1 MNPAFSVILL
11 TTLIGAGQGLFLA
24 LVTVQSHAVFGLL
37 PAAAGGALY
46 VPGSLSALLLLVAG
60 LGASFFH
67 LGRPERAW
75 RSAAMW
81 RTSWLSRE
89 VIVLPVFMAVVAL
102 YLVLQLA
109 GADRDDTDFRNR
121 MNAFSVVTGIAV
133 LVAVF
138 IGALGTLLAFALFVC
153 TGMIYACLRFLAEWS
168 TPLTPLNFTLMGGA
182 SGFTVAAALAAA
194 LEPALVPFLAGWALV
209 LTLLAGIGRLA
220 SLVRNARLRP
230 RSTLQTAIGVKH
242 PQVVQR
248 SMGFMGGS
256 FNTREFF
263 HHARPATLRAVK
275 PVFLLLAFV
284 LPLGLLAAG
293 RAEFQATAMLASAAV
308 VQGLGLVAERW
319 FFFAQARHPQNLY
332 YQAVS

>member
-109 GADRDDTDFRNR
+109 GADRELLLTSGGRSITLSL
-121 MNAFSVVTGIAV
+121 A
-133 LVAVF
+133 

-220 SLVRNARLRP
+220 SLVRNARLKP

>member
-1 MNPAFSVILL
+1 MHPALSVLLL

-24 LVTVQSHAVFGLL
+24 LFTVQVFALVGLL
-37 PAAAGGALY
+37 APPASPGLY
-46 VPGSLSALLLLVAG
+46 VVGSAVVLALLVAG

-89 VIVLPVFMAVVAL
+89 VIVLPAFMAAVAL
-102 YLVLQLA
+102 YGLLHATGWAPAVYTANA
-109 GADRDDTDFRNR
+109 GALVIDL
-121 MNAFSVVTGIAV
+121 SIAV
-133 LVAVF
+133 GVAASVL
-138 IGALGTLLAFALFVC
+138 ALALFVC
-153 TGMIYACLRFLAEWS
+153 TGMIYACVRFLAEWH
-168 TPLTPLNFTLMGGA
+168 TPLTPINYTLLGSA
-182 SGFTVAAALAAA
+182 SGLTLAAGLAALIEPQYVDVLVNWAIA
-194 LEPALVPFLAGWALV
+194 LTV
-209 LTLLAGIGRLA
+209 LGAIGRAA
-220 SLVRNARLRP
+220 SLWRNARLVP
-230 RSTLQTAIGVKH
+230 RSTIQSAIGVKH

-263 HHARPATLRAVK
+263 HGAGAGWLRAVR
-275 PVFLLLAFV
+275 PTFIVLAFV
-284 LPLGLLAAG
+284 LPLILLAVARLQPPAQTAALLLATFGVQYIGLL
-293 RAEFQATAMLASAAV
+293 V
-308 VQGLGLVAERW
+308 ERW

>member
-1 MNPAFSVILL
+1 
-11 TTLIGAGQGLFLA
+11 
-24 LVTVQSHAVFGLL
+24 
-37 PAAAGGALY
+37 
-46 VPGSLSALLLLVAG
+46 
-60 LGASFFH
+60 
-67 LGRPERAW
+67 
-75 RSAAMW
+75 
-81 RTSWLSRE
+81 
-89 VIVLPVFMAVVAL
+89 
-102 YLVLQLA
+102 
-109 GADRDDTDFRNR
+109 
-121 MNAFSVVTGIAV
+121 
-133 LVAVF
+133 
-138 IGALGTLLAFALFVC
+138 
-153 TGMIYACLRFLAEWS
+153 
-168 TPLTPLNFTLMGGA
+168 
-182 SGFTVAAALAAA
+182 
-194 LEPALVPFLAGWALV
+194 VPFLAGWALV

-220 SLVRNARLRP
+220 SLVRNARLKP

-293 RAEFQATAMLASAAV
+293 RAEFQAAAMLASAAV